1 MKLCCT
7 ISFKEVNKEKLII
20 FLIPTFQI
28 KSKSLLT
35 KMGVSTNEII
45 FKKEETWQA
54 FNYLA

>member
-1 MKLCCT
+1 M
-7 ISFKEVNKEKLII
+7 IVKEVNKEKLII

-45 FKKEETWQA
+45 FKKEERQA